1 MLFIL
6 LCSVAIVL
14 NSFQPHGLQH
24 TRLLCPPLSLAIFS
38 NSCPTESVM
47 LSNHLILCH
56 PLLLLPSIFPRV
68 FPVSQLF
75 TSGGQ
80 NFGASASASVF
91 PMNIQVWFPIG
102 LTGLILRS
110 KGFKSLLQHHNSK
123 ALIHCHSAF
132 FMVQLLCLYKTTG
145 KTVALSRWTFLSK
158 VMSLLFN
165 TLYRF
170 VIALLPRRKHL
181 LISWLQSPST
191 VILEPEKINL
201 SLLPLFPLPF
211 AMKRWDRGHD
221 LIFLNVE
228 FQVSFFTF
236 PFNPH
241 QETLQ
246 FLFTFCH

>member
-6 LCSVAIVL
+6 LCSVAVL
-14 NSFQPHGLQH
+14 FNSFQPHGLQH
-24 TRLLCPPLSLAIFS
+24 TRLHWPPLSPAICS

-47 LSNHLILCH
+47 LSNHLILCL
-56 PLLLLPSIFPRV
+56 PLLLLPSIFPRLL
-68 FPVSQLF
+68 PVSQLF
-75 TSGGQ
+75 ISCG
-80 NFGASASASVF
+80 
-91 PMNIQVWFPIG
+91 NIQGWFPLG

-110 KGFKSLLQHHNSK
+110 KGFKSLLQHHNLK

-132 FMVQLLCLYKTTG
+132 FMVQLSHLYKTTG
-145 KTVALSRWTFLSK
+145 KNIALSRWTFLSK

-170 VIALLPRRKHL
+170 VIVLLPRRKHL
-181 LISWLQSPST
+181 LILWLQSPST

-201 SLLPLFPLPF
+201 SLLPLFPLLF
-211 AMKRWDRGHD
+211 AMKRWNWGHD

-236 PFNPH
+236 LFNTH